1 MIRKIGMLG
10 RTYRYANRYLEIIR
24 VLTKYG
30 FADLVSQSRIE
41 NAINFGKRIVFR
53 KPDQQITT
61 RSHWERMRLVLEEL
75 GPTFIK
81 LGQIMSTRAD
91 LVPKELLFELE
102 KLQDSVPPF
111 PGDEAV
117 DLVEQELEKPIN
129 EIFNSFSK
137 VSVAAASLAQVHK
150 ATLLNGEEVAVKVQ
164 RPGINR
170 MIETDLEIMFHLATM
185 MEKHIPEMK
194 SYSLVKIVEEYESS
208 IRKELNF
215 ANEASNLEQF
225 GANFQKDTDIYIP
238 QCYRDYTTK
247 KILTLEYIDG
257 IKFSDINDSNTKEF
271 DPKVI
276 ADRGADSILKQIFEY
291 GFFHADPHPGNL
303 LILPENVI
311 CFLDYGMMGT
321 LTQNTR
327 QLISAM
333 LIGAINRDAEKIVR
347 SVLRL
352 CEADG
357 EVNVLKLELQVT
369 ELINRYFYASLE
381 KMNIPAM
388 LNDMLSFFPDNNLK
402 IPSDFY
408 LLGRALI
415 LFQGNGEKLDPDFNV
430 AKYVKPYAMKI
441 IKDRIH
447 IRKLVNNMYFSTE
460 EMVQL
465 INDLPYEIREISEKI
480 KNGKIKMAF
489 EHKGLEPMLITHERI
504 SNRMVFSIVLASIVI
519 GSSLVTLSK
528 IPPLWR
534 DIPVI
539 GIAGFLASVILGFG
553 LLISIIRH
561 NKM

>member
-10 RTYRYANRYLEIIR
+10 RKYRNANRYLEIIR

-30 FADLVSQSRIE
+30 FADLISQSRIE
-41 NAINFGKRIVFR
+41 NVIDFGRRIVF
-53 KPDQQITT
+53 KKTDQQIIT
-61 RSHWERMRLVLEEL
+61 RSRWERMRLVLEEL

-81 LGQIMSTRAD
+81 FGQIMSTRAD
-91 LVPKELLFELE
+91 LIPKELLFELE

-117 DLVEQELEKPIN
+117 HLIEQELGKPIK
-129 EIFNSFSK
+129 EIFNSLSN

-150 ATLLNGEEVAVKVQ
+150 ATLFNGEKVAVKVQ

-170 MIETDLEIMFHLATM
+170 MIETDLEIMFHLAM
-185 MEKHIPEMK
+185 MVEKHIPEMK
-194 SYSLVKIVEEYESS
+194 SYSIVKIVEEYETS

-225 GANFQKDTDIYIP
+225 GANFQKDTNIYVP
-238 QCYRDYTTK
+238 RCYRDYTTK

-257 IKFSDINDSNTKEF
+257 IKFSDIDNSNTKEF

-303 LILPENVI
+303 LILPDNVI

-327 QLISAM
+327 QLISII

-347 SVLRL
+347 GVLRL

-357 EVNVLKLELQVT
+357 EVSVLKLELQVT
-369 ELINRYFYASLE
+369 ELINRYFYVSLE
-381 KMNIPAM
+381 QMDIPAI
-388 LNDMLSFFPDNNLK
+388 LDDMLSFFPDNNLK
-402 IPSDFY
+402 IPSDLY
-408 LLGRALI
+408 LLGRALM
-415 LFQGNGEKLDPDFNV
+415 LFQGDGEKLDPDFNV
-430 AKYVKPYAMKI
+430 AKYVEPYATKI
-441 IKDRIH
+441 VKDRLH
-447 IRKLVNNMYFSTE
+447 IRKLANNIYFSTE
-460 EMVQL
+460 ELLQL
-465 INDLPYEIREISEKI
+465 ISDLPYETREILEKI

-489 EHKGLEPMLITHERI
+489 EHKGLEPMLNTHERI
-504 SNRMVFSIVLASIVI
+504 SNRLAFSIVLASLVI

-539 GIAGFLASVILGFG
+539 GIAGFLASCILGFR
-553 LLISIIRH
+553 LLISIMRH
-561 NKM
+561 GKM